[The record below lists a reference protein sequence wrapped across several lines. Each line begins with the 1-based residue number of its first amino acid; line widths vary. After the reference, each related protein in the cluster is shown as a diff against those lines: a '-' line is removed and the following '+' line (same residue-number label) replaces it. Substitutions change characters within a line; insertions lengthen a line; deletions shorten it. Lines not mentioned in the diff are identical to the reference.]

1 MYRVTAAAVA
11 AREEDVRSI
20 YGSVYLLECFLC
32 INFLFKRDS
41 PLGALTQKFR
51 CITTLATPP
60 PTSPPYNY
68 YHVTTITTTLA
79 TIPPSISTMQPF
91 TTPSCIITHNTT
103 ITTRNTTITTMQL
116 RITFTLQLPSCNQCQ
131 LHHITTLQLPPPP
144 VPIITLQ
151 LFTTIKLFMI
161 YEQVAML

>member
-116 RITFTLQLPSCNQCQ
+116 SPSPCSYHLATNVSSTTSPPCNY
-131 LHHITTLQLPPPP
+131 HHHQYQSSPCNYSPLLNC
-144 VPIITLQ
+144 L
-151 LFTTIKLFMI
+151 
-161 YEQVAML
+161 